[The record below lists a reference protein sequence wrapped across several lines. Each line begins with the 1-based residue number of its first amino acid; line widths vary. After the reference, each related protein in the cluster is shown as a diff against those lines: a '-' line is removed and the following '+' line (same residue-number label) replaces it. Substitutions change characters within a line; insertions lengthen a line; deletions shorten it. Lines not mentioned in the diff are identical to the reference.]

1 MSDLGE
7 RIEIVRRES
16 GGAEVDVYVMFDSH
30 TDAMAMH
37 EAARARDLRTRISTA
52 PRAIKASCG
61 VTVLV
66 PANEALALESLAS
79 ELGLPYE
86 SFNPLPRQIDARRD
100 TYC

>member
-1 MSDLGE
+1 VSSLVE
-7 RIEIVRRES
+7 RIEAVRRES
-16 GGAEVDVYVMFDSH
+16 GGVVDVYVMFDSH

-37 EAARARDLRTRISTA
+37 EAARGQGLHTRISTA

-66 PANEALALESLAS
+66 SASEAVALESLAG

-86 SFNPLPRQIDARRD
+86 SFNPLPRQFDARRD